1 MSRKVIL
8 VDGPA
13 RGRIVDCDGPIYCVA
28 KPAVNF
34 PWSLAEAEQAL
45 PSFDQITYHIHRVA
59 LFGRLVWV
67 GSTRLDQPNNADLF
81 EALASNDAKDL
92 VRI

>member
-8 VDGPA
+8 VDGPE
-13 RGRIVDCDGPIYCVA
+13 RGRIVDCDGSFFCVA
-28 KPAVNF
+28 RPKVNF

-45 PSFDQITYHIHRVA
+45 PNFDQITYHIHRVA

-67 GSTRLDQPNNADLF
+67 GSTRMEPNNADLF